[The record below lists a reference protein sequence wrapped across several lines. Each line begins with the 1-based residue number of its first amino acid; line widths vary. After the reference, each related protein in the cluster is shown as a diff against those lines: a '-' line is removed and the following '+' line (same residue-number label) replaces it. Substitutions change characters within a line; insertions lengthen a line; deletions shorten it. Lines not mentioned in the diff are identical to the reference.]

1 MPKAISFLLALDERL
16 LLQVQDHI
24 RRPKLNIWMQCVSAL
39 GNGGFLWLTCAA
51 ILLCIRDQRTIG
63 IAIVCAQVIG
73 VLLTNFLLKYLV
85 ARKRPF
91 DKLKQIRPLI
101 KPPKDWSFPSGHTT
115 SSVSASLLMLCG
127 LPIYVGVPAVIVGW
141 MIAFSRMYVGVH
153 YPSDILGGAVMGIFS
168 AWAGSSL
175 MQLAIFLWN

>member
-1 MPKAISFLLALDERL
+1 MPKAVSFLLALDERL

-24 RRPKLNIWMQCVSAL
+24 RRPKLNIWMQRISAL
-39 GNGGFLWLTCAA
+39 GNGGFLWLACAA
-51 ILLCIRDQRTIG
+51 VLLCMRAHRPVG
-63 IAIVCAQVIG
+63 IAIVCAQVTG
-73 VLLTNFLLKYLV
+73 VLLTNCLLKYLV

-127 LPIYVGVPAVIVGW
+127 LPVYVGIPAVFVGW

-153 YPSDILGGAVMGIFS
+153 YPSDILGGVVMGVFS

-175 MQLAIFLWN
+175 MQLAISLLN